1 MSLFALIT
9 KPDMEIGKAALTEV
23 LFYHLTESKL
33 EDALPPLLDKSV
45 ERGWRVAVQMR
56 EAARRDMLDGHLWT
70 FRDDS
75 FLPHG
80 TDEAETA
87 EHQPV
92 LLTTAQTNLN
102 DATVRFIVD
111 GAEPPPLAPYDR
123 VVFMFDGYDQ
133 EQLESARTQWKRLKG
148 EGHNL
153 TYWQQTPEGR
163 WEKKA

>member
-1 MSLFALIT
+1 M
-9 KPDMEIGKAALTEV
+9 TEV

-45 ERGWRVAVQMR
+45 ERGWRVAVQTR
-56 EAARRDMLDGHLWT
+56 EPARRDALDQHLWT
-70 FRDDS
+70 FREES

-80 TDEAETA
+80 TDEADFA
-87 EHQPV
+87 ESQPV
-92 LLTTAQTNLN
+92 LLTVTSGNANA
-102 DATVRFIVD
+102 ATVRFIVD
-111 GAEPPPLAPYDR
+111 GAEPPPADAYER
-123 VVFMFDGYDQ
+123 IVFMFDGHDQ
-133 EQLESARTQWKRLKG
+133 VQLEAARAQWKKLKG

>member
-1 MSLFALIT
+1 M
-9 KPDMEIGKAALTEV
+9 TEV

-45 ERGWRVAVQMR
+45 ERGWRVAVQMK
-56 EAARRDMLDGHLWT
+56 ETARRDLLDAHLWT
-70 FRDDS
+70 FREDS

-80 TDEAETA
+80 TDDSDLAQS
-87 EHQPV
+87 QPV
-92 LLTTAQTNLN
+92 LLTVSSENANA
-102 DATVRFIVD
+102 ATVRFVID
-111 GAEPPPLAPYDR
+111 GAEPPSVDAYER

-133 EQLESARTQWKRLKG
+133 EQVEGARTQWKKLKG
-148 EGHNL
+148 EGHSL

>member
-1 MSLFALIT
+1 M
-9 KPDMEIGKAALTEV
+9 TEV

-45 ERGWRVAVQMR
+45 ERGWRVAVQGR
-56 EAARRDMLDGHLWT
+56 DPARRDLLDSHLWT
-70 FRDDS
+70 FREDS

-80 TDEAETA
+80 TDAGEAP

-92 LLTTAQTNLN
+92 LLTLSPENVN
-102 DATVRFIVD
+102 DAKVRFFVD
-111 GAEPPPLAPYDR
+111 GAEAEEIDVYDR

-133 EQLESARTQWKRLKG
+133 SQLEGARAQWKKLKA
-148 EGHNL
+148 EGHKL
-153 TYWQQTPEGR
+153 TYWQQTQEGR

>member
-1 MSLFALIT
+1 M
-9 KPDMEIGKAALTEV
+9 TEV

-45 ERGWRVAVQMR
+45 ERGWRVAVQGTD
-56 EAARRDMLDGHLWT
+56 AARRDLLDAHLWT
-70 FRDDS
+70 FREDS

-80 TDEAETA
+80 TDVGDAP

-92 LLTTAQTNLN
+92 LLTLSADNVN
-102 DATVRFIVD
+102 DAKVRFFVD
-111 GAEPPPLAPYDR
+111 GADAEGIDGYDR

-133 EQLESARTQWKRLKG
+133 TQLEGARAQWKKLKG
-148 EGHNL
+148 EGHAL
-153 TYWQQTPEGR
+153 TYWQQTQEGR